1 MGGTRQKIEYCA
13 DYLLYR
19 VRGRGEKTTFEVV
32 SRSFRTPK
40 AAAKH
45 LQRMCALTDE
55 GTRWISHP
63 SLVRKVDGECTG
75 SLPVEEDN
83 GVLLWFLTAPARSGR
98 RTKNANA

>member
-19 VRGRGEKTTFEVV
+19 VQGRGEKTTFEVV

-55 GTRWISHP
+55 GTRWISYP
-63 SLVRKVDGECTG
+63 SLVRKVGGECTG
-75 SLPVEEDN
+75 SLPIEEDN
-83 GVLLWFLTAPARSGR
+83 GVLSWFLAAPTRGR
-98 RTKNANA
+98 KKLKNAVG